1 MQKCQLTIW
10 LIINVYPF
18 NKNYSKK
25 IVENFKNWFMK
36 KFKFFNYINEL
47 ILLLR
52 KGVYLYEFV
61 DDWKNFNEK

>member
-10 LIINVYPF
+10 LIINV

>member
-1 MQKCQLTIW
+1 
-10 LIINVYPF
+10 
-18 NKNYSKK
+18 
-25 IVENFKNWFMK
+25 MK

-52 KGVYLYEFV
+52 KGVYFYEFV